1 MYFLIP
7 FSFRFSANIAE
18 AVVSRESLI
27 TELAAAISGGVADDS
42 RPTTDD
48 FFFRFFEISDKRA
61 LPQDGRFAIIHR

>member
-27 TELAAAISGGVADDS
+27 IELAAAISGGVADD
-42 RPTTDD
+42 
-48 FFFRFFEISDKRA
+48 
-61 LPQDGRFAIIHR
+61 